1 MLCTLSLFY
10 WEYSLQQVLSVLEI
24 QSALF
29 PGFGNWI
36 LFIYLCFVKKKKK
49 KKKKKSFKPF
59 NRSPVLFSRI
69 KWPQLPALSWT
80 TSSQSSTSSQ
90 QCSHLGTALCPGTIC
105 CPLPLPPGGRQSTAA
120 RLWCSHKTELWSA
133 RHDVTCPLHGGGGA
147 V

>member
-1 MLCTLSLFY
+1 MICCDSRGLVREGHYDLHPFTLLMRIFPAAGPFSAGNPEHFIPRI
-10 WEYSLQQVLSVLEI
+10 WEL
-24 QSALF
+24 
-29 PGFGNWI
+29 N
-36 LFIYLCFVKKKKK
+36 FIYLSLLCKKKK

-120 RLWCSHKTELWSA
+120 RL
-133 RHDVTCPLHGGGGA
+133 
-147 V
+147 